1 MSQRESSALNTLPD
15 TGVRVVPVIGNTVST
30 AALLAERSVL
40 TLIHNNQAYQL
51 RITSN
56 NKLILTK

>member
-1 MSQRESSALNTLPD
+1 MPNFELAPINKQRM
-15 TGVRVVPVIGNTVST
+15 VPVTSDTVT
-30 AALLAERSVL
+30 TEALIKPHKVL
-40 TLIHNNQAYQL
+40 TIVHNNEAYQL

>member
-1 MSQRESSALNTLPD
+1 MSQRESLALNTLPD
-15 TGVRVVPVIGNTVST
+15 AGVRVVPVIGNTVST
-30 AALLAERSVL
+30 ATLLAERSVL